1 MATRATNGEAIRAM
15 RKILGIRQDALA
27 ARAGIG
33 APWLSKIENGT
44 AQPEL
49 ETAKSIANGLG
60 VKLEAITYPVPDTA
74 ELAASA

>member
-1 MATRATNGEAIRAM
+1 M
-15 RKILGIRQDALA
+15 RKILGIRQDTLA

-49 ETAKSIANGLG
+49 DTTRRIADGLG
-60 VKLEAITYPVPDTA
+60 VKLEAITYPVPDGVS
-74 ELAASA
+74 LAASA